1 MNDVP
6 ATPSHSPSSSWS
18 MPDLALAA
26 LRCPVC
32 TQEFAQTEAG
42 LRCLTGHPFD
52 RARQGYV
59 NLLGD
64 ARGLQGDDA
73 PMVEARERFLGAG
86 HFGPLAACLADVAL
100 SHASKEGLIVEVGAG
115 TGYYVATM
123 LDRLT
128 AHSGLAL
135 DLSKYAARRA
145 ARAHPRLASVIADVN
160 RLPLADASVD
170 LILDVFAPRNAD
182 EFLRVLR
189 PKGILL
195 LAVPTS
201 RHLGELRDRLGLLGI
216 DPDKE
221 QRLANALSPHFQSL
235 GVTPLEWRM
244 ELGPSAVLDLV
255 SMGPTAR
262 HVSPETLRA
271 RVAELPET
279 LAVTASV
286 RIEVLKS
293 V

>member
-1 MNDVP
+1 MP
-6 ATPSHSPSSSWS
+6 A
-18 MPDLALAA
+18 LVLAA
-26 LRCPVC
+26 LRCPIC
-32 TQEFAQTEAG
+32 TQEFAPTEAG
-42 LRCLTGHPFD
+42 LRCLSGHPFD

-73 PMVEARERFLGAG
+73 PMVEARERFLGGG
-86 HFGPLAACLADVAL
+86 HFGPLADCLAQEAQ
-100 SHASKEGLIVEVGAG
+100 SHAPKEGLIVEVGAG
-115 TGYYVATM
+115 TGYYVAT
-123 LDRLT
+123 LLERLT
-128 AHSGLAL
+128 AHAGLAL

-170 LILDVFAPRNAD
+170 LLLDVFAPRNAG
-182 EFLRVLR
+182 EFQRVLS
-189 PKGILL
+189 PQGILL

-201 RHLGELRDRLGLLGI
+201 RHLGELRERMGLLGI

-221 QRLANALSPHFQSL
+221 QRLADALSPHFQSL

-244 ELGPSAVLDLV
+244 ELGHSDVLDLV

-262 HVSPETLRA
+262 HVSPETLRE

-279 LAVTASV
+279 MTVTASV
-286 RIEVLKS
+286 RIEVLQPKPS
-293 V
+293 SQAPEI